1 MIGSDF
7 YTAMTTI
14 DSGFSMDPVLFYQF
28 LNAARINREMMRPF
42 MRLRKFDYSQTV
54 TAQTAPVTAPP
65 TTNQLNIPSDFLY
78 LTEDGEI
85 IFYDQN
91 NTYQVYTEVGM
102 QNLIPY
108 LQVNNVFYMD
118 HANGKIHPLG
128 VIDRQYTAFILYQAN
143 LGDITANTTWL
154 NIPSQFHMILAFDVA
169 AMYRL
174 GVDYDDIQARNADSN
189 AQQAELLFNSMAKW
203 DDALQRS
210 ATTRMQ
216 LPRIAEQVGANFNH
230 KINIEG

>member
-7 YTAMTTI
+7 YTAMTTL

-28 LNAARINREMMRPF
+28 LNAARINRELMRPF
-42 MRLRKFDYSQTV
+42 MRLRKFDMSQKV
-54 TAQTAPVTAPP
+54 TAQATPVIAPP
-65 TTNQLNIPSDFLY
+65 TANKLTIPTDFLY

-85 IFYDQN
+85 TFYDQN
-91 NTYQVYTEVGM
+91 NTYQTYLEIGM

-118 HANGKIHPLG
+118 HAAGFYYPLG
-128 VIDRQYTAFILYQAN
+128 NIDRAYTVFMPYQAN
-143 LGDITANTTWL
+143 LGDITVNTTWQ
-154 NIPSQFHMILAFDVA
+154 NIPTAFHMILAFDVA

-174 GVDYDDIQARNADSN
+174 GVDYDYIQARNADSN

-203 DDALQRS
+203 DNALQRS

-216 LPRIAEQVGANFNH
+216 LPRISDVPGNNFNH
-230 KINIEG
+230 KIDING